1 MSLPEPSRY
10 RHIAALRNENSNAAK
25 NANFGGR
32 FQQDIEPA
40 GRYFIEADPSV
51 SPSGLPQGWRRF
63 EINFNNPMVIEW
75 NTNPNGGYDDTSWKS
90 VLYKLFKAKG
100 KKLSLKLKAAGYD
113 GIVTVRHGPG
123 GWETS
128 ECVDLTVVH

>member
-1 MSLPEPSRY
+1 VVAFSRT
-10 RHIAALRNENSNAAK
+10 SN
-25 NANFGGR
+25 
-32 FQQDIEPA
+32 QQDAISSKQTHLCLRVDFHRV
-40 GRYFIEADPSV
+40 GV
-51 SPSGLPQGWRRF
+51 GF